1 MRAFLAALALAGA
14 LIAFTPAQASEPLV
28 QHAQMARDVT
38 DAVRRQRAERREQPR
53 EKGHTRLGS
62 KR

>member
-14 LIAFTPAQASEPLV
+14 LIPFTAAQASEPLV
-28 QHAQMARDVT
+28 QLAQMARDVT
-38 DAVRRQRAERREQPR
+38 DAVRKQRNEQRERLRTNERTKRE
-53 EKGHTRLGS
+53 S